1 MESRR
6 APEVR
11 EDVLVAVAAGG
22 GATWP
27 CIGGSVCHLPSSS
40 PLSLLSLPAIH
51 TRARPAGVPV
61 GFAGPP
67 STGAGHRQAA
77 GKPRGRARVRARVGS
92 WARGR
97 GRVGFLFILFYFY
110 I

>member
-22 GATWP
+22 SATWP
-27 CIGGSVCHLPSSS
+27 CTGGSVCHPLSSS
-40 PLSLLSLPAIH
+40 PLSLLSLPAIP
-51 TRARPAGVPV
+51 TRARQAGVTV

-67 STGAGHRQAA
+67 STSAGHQQAA
-77 GKPRGRARVRARVGS
+77 PGRRLAVGEELGLGHGSARVGE
-92 WARGR
+92 R
-97 GRVGFLFILFYFY
+97 
-110 I
+110 

>member
-11 EDVLVAVAAGG
+11 EDVLVVVAAGG
-22 GATWP
+22 GTTWP
-27 CIGGSVCHLPSSS
+27 CTGGFVCHLLSSS

-67 STGAGHRQAA
+67 STGRPRRAA
-77 GKPRGRARVRARVGS
+77 S
-92 WARGR
+92 
-97 GRVGFLFILFYFY
+97 
-110 I
+110 